1 MIYAERFCT
10 VVGFLV
16 TMAVI
21 RAFMSG
27 NGVTVE
33 IKSQVK

>member
-1 MIYAERFCT
+1 MIYTERLFAA
-10 VVGFLV
+10 VGFLV

-21 RAFMSG
+21 STFLTG

-33 IKSQVK
+33 IKPTK

>member
-16 TMAVI
+16 TITVI
-21 RAFMSG
+21 KALMTGS
-27 NGVTVE
+27 GVTVE
-33 IKSQVK
+33 IKPTK